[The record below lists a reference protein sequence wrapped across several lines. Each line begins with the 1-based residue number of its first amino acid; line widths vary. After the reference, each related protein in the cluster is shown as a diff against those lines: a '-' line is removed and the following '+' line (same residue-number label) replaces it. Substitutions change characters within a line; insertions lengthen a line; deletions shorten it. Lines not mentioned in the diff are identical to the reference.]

1 MQYYISGVL
10 NTTGNALLNASQDP
24 FYWDIGYGCWVEF
37 NTNPFLGASGS
48 QLLTYSVIYNAL
60 QGIKDALLTSG
71 WWYLA
76 FIEIRVGP
84 QGQVVGYATVS
95 PSLAPKGSAPIT
107 NINDALQALEQ
118 PVGGSASAAAAPA
131 GSQGASINLPG
142 APGDSGTAHKRR
154 LWRWALSV

>member
-1 MQYYISGVL
+1 MR
-10 NTTGNALLNASQDP
+10 
-24 FYWDIGYGCWVEF
+24 
-37 NTNPFLGASGS
+37 
-48 QLLTYSVIYNAL
+48 
-60 QGIKDALLTSG
+60 DALLTSG

-107 NINDALQALEQ
+107 NINAALQALEQ
-118 PVGGSASAAAAPA
+118 PVGGSSAAAAAAPA

-142 APGDSGTAHKRR
+142 APAGSQGASIDLPGEPVDGGAAHKRR
-154 LWRWALSV
+154 SWRWALSF